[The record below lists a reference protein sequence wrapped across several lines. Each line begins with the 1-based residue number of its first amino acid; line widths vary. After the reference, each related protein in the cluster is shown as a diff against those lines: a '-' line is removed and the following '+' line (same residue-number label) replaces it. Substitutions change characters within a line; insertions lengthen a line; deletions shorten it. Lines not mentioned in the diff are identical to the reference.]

1 MITQWIIFALAI
13 MGLLWYLKIEHYTQ
27 KIKILVLI
35 LIGFLIYFSIAGV
48 LSSGKL
54 DLSSPR
60 GVFNAAV
67 IYMGWAKQTATNL
80 WGVGADTVT
89 LVGNAIKINNNSKKK
104 QRR

>member
-1 MITQWIIFALAI
+1 MIALAI

-35 LIGFLIYFSIAGV
+35 LIGFLIYFSIAGI

-54 DLSSPR
+54 DLRSPQ

-67 IYMGWAKQTATNL
+67 VYGGWAKQTAINL
-80 WGVGADTVT
+80 WGVGANTVT
-89 LVGNAIKINNNSKKK
+89 LVGNAIKINNSDE
-104 QRR
+104 RRGR